1 MSIRLIARDLYRLKR
16 EVESLENEAE
26 GAPVP
31 MRAAL
36 EERLRQA
43 RAEYRRMRQV
53 LEGAKEPPISRRPR

>member
-16 EVESLENEAE
+16 EVESLEKEAE
-26 GAPVP
+26 NAPAS

-36 EERLRQA
+36 EERLRRA

-53 LEGAKEPPISRRPR
+53 LDGAKEPPLTRRPR